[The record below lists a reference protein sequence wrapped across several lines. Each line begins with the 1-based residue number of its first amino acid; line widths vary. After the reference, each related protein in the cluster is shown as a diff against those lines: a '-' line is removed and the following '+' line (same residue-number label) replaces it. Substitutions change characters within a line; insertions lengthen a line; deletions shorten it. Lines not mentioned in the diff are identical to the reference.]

1 MINVSKSVLMLA
13 GAALFAGTFA
23 TDASAQRRNRNNQA
37 APAEP
42 ARPQVSPA
50 FSAAFQPVNAA
61 INASDLATADAGLP
75 ALRAAATTP
84 YELFV
89 VAQTD
94 FRIATAQNNAARQL
108 TALDAMADS
117 NGAPAADAP
126 RVFMA
131 AGQMAYNAR
140 DYAKAASRFER
151 AIALGSTAD
160 NLNIL
165 HLDAL
170 LRANQMDQGLAIAR
184 QQIAA
189 AQSTGRPAGEQVYS
203 LTARALQAAGR
214 TPELIE
220 FLTARAR
227 HYPSAPNLR
236 SLGIIFLQN
245 QPDNRGV
252 TLDVMRVLLEANA
265 LDERRYYVE
274 YAGAAVEEG
283 LPNEAIAVA
292 NAARAA
298 GRTQPNDVTFNE
310 VLQSQ
315 NAKLAEDRASL
326 AGSARRAREVPE
338 ARLATLTGDAYL
350 TYGQFP
356 QALEMY
362 ALAMTKNNADANLLN
377 TRIGIT
383 RFRSGDMAAAR
394 QAFEAVQG
402 PRATIAAMWLGL
414 MDQRAAAAAAP
425 PAQPAAPAPTAPP
438 AG

>member
-1 MINVSKSVLMLA
+1 MLNVSKSAILLA
-13 GAALFAGTFA
+13 GAAVLAGAFA
-23 TDASAQRRNRNNQA
+23 TSAEAQRRNREAQE
-37 APAEP
+37 APADP
-42 ARPQVSPA
+42 ARPQVSRA
-50 FSAAFQPVNAA
+50 FATAFQPVNAA
-61 INASDLATADAGLP
+61 ITANDLATADAGLP

-94 FRIATAQNNAARQL
+94 FRIATAQNNAQRQL
-108 TALDAMADS
+108 TALDAMVDS

-126 RVFMA
+126 RIVVA

-140 DYAKAASRFER
+140 DYAKAAQRFER

-165 HLDAL
+165 YLDSL
-170 LRANQMDQGLAIAR
+170 LRANQIDQGLAYAR

-189 AQSTGRPAGEQVYS
+189 GQTAGRPANEQVYS
-203 LTARALQAAGR
+203 LTARALQEAR
-214 TPELIE
+214 RVPELLE
-220 FLTARAR
+220 LLGARAR
-227 HYPSAPNLR
+227 AYPTTANMR

-245 QPDNRGV
+245 QPDNRGT

-265 LDERRYYVE
+265 LDDRRYFVE

-283 LPNEAIAVA
+283 LPNEAIAVV

-298 GRTQPNDVTFNE
+298 GRAQANDVTFNE

-350 TYGQFP
+350 TYGQYP

-362 ALAMTKNNADANLLN
+362 ALALTKANVDVNLVN
-377 TRIGIT
+377 TRIGMA
-383 RFRSGDMAAAR
+383 RFRSGDVAGAR
-394 QAFEAVQG
+394 QAFETIQG

-414 MDQRAAAAAAP
+414 IDQRATAATPAP
-425 PAQPAAPAPTAPP
+425 PAPPATPAQPAN
-438 AG
+438 